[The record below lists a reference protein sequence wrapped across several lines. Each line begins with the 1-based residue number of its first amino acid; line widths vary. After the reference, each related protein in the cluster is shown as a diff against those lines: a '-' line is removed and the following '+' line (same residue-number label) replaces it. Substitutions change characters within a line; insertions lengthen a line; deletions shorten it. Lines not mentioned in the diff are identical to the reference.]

1 MARLNYNSYLAPNS
15 RYHYQNL
22 GYLGASCTDAIATY
36 GIGHWGW
43 LYAMTN
49 HNSGAM
55 VKTWGF
61 GRSNNYEGITGG
73 DTGGNGPYIAD
84 YTSSGGTLGISTHSA
99 AGANHCVTYHGLNA
113 EITADAAYPFF
124 DGT

>member
-1 MARLNYNSYLAPNS
+1 MARLNYNTWIIPISPIQD
-15 RYHYQNL
+15 QNI

-36 GIGHWGW
+36 GLNHWGW

-55 VKTWGF
+55 VKTWGY

-73 DTGGNGPYIAD
+73 DTGGSGPYIAD
-84 YTSSGGTLGISTHSA
+84 YTTSGGTLGISTHSA
-99 AGANHCVTYHGLNA
+99 AGANHRVTYHGLHSQ
-113 EITADAAYPFF
+113 ITADAAYPFS
-124 DGT
+124 T